1 MNKYTWIWFWRN
13 TVVPEAKGIFWVV
26 VIIAAFACLT
36 AQAQEVDPK
45 LDEFGGVLQELPKPD
60 KVWELTIVKGTDL
73 IDMPHRFATK
83 GLCMGLGIA
92 YVRADHSLHG
102 FVCELEDVEP
112 T

>member
-1 MNKYTWIWFWRN
+1 MNKYTFIWAWR
-13 TVVPEAKGIFWVV
+13 TLVHEAKGVLWLV
-26 VIIAAFACLT
+26 VIFAAFACLT
-36 AQAQEVDPK
+36 AQAQEEPK
-45 LDEFGGVLQELPKPD
+45 TDEFGGVLQELPKPD